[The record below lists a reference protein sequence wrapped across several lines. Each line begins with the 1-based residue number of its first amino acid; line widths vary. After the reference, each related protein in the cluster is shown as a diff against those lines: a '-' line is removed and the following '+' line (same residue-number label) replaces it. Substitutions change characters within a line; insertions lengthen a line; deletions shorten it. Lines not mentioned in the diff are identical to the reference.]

1 MGNPNIVGL
10 SPFGKAVRN
19 GNGHGN
25 GRRHSPR
32 EYTRNGICL
41 AALRAI
47 TAAQLYRDP
56 QNAYTLAECALR
68 CGSCVVYVRAA
79 IVLLEHADSKLI
91 DMVVYGRQ
99 HILEAAKSVEALV
112 KLTVAYKAVAPKQAL
127 RFCASVGL
135 LDLSTAAKRTEA
147 ASKLGVNTVWDD
159 MVAPLVSNGN

>member
-1 MGNPNIVGL
+1 M
-10 SPFGKAVRN
+10 
-19 GNGHGN
+19 
-25 GRRHSPR
+25 
-32 EYTRNGICL
+32 
-41 AALRAI
+41 
-47 TAAQLYRDP
+47 
-56 QNAYTLAECALR
+56 
-68 CGSCVVYVRAA
+68 
-79 IVLLEHADSKLI
+79 LEHADSKLI